1 MKTGIA
7 TLSKSHTSIS
17 SATQHLY
24 ESLDSA
30 YNELPSTDE
39 LQQDA
44 AIVSAKLAAASRDSE
59 RLLHIAYTEEVERMV
74 KLIEGGADI
83 EDIISQSSSE
93 DVQKAQTTIPKV
105 DVKVELERAGRL
117 DRLVLL
123 QSQEAGLDAVRCRA
137 FLYGLLLIVL
147 LSDS

>member
-44 AIVSAKLAAASRDSE
+44 AIVSATLTAASRDSE

-105 DVKVELERAGRL
+105 DVKAELECAGRL

-123 QSQEAGLDAVRCRA
+123 QSQEAGLDAVRYRA
-137 FLYGLLLIVL
+137 FPYGILLIVL

>member
-105 DVKVELERAGRL
+105 DVKVELECAGRL

-123 QSQEAGLDAVRCRA
+123 QSQEAGLDAVRYRA
-137 FLYGLLLIVL
+137 FLYGFLLIVL

>member
-123 QSQEAGLDAVRCRA
+123 QSQEAGLDAVRYRA
-137 FLYGLLLIVL
+137 FLYGFLLIVL